1 MPPRRT
7 PGRGRGRGRPPLQ
20 RLPHRLPED
29 AEEES
34 SVHSS
39 PTNEN
44 LNVDPPPPPQWQQV
58 PPPPCSPYE
67 AFMDWRQRFETQ
79 IPQYEAAQP
88 PVGQGQ
94 YVPPPP
100 PVYGEFNKEYYSK
113 FEKGRI
119 SGEFLALKQ
128 GDMSVSEYDNKLRRL
143 FRHMP
148 GTNEDLLCARFAN
161 GLAIDLQSSISSLI
175 TDTTRTVPYSHL
187 VDTAKQAELVSQAAR
202 KTKQKSG
209 FFTRFFKGKG
219 KRQNSDSSF
228 EPFSRKSRSS
238 GSSDGASHGSSVGSP
253 QASQFGK
260 PAKGTSSNN
269 QSSRRGSVCRNCR
282 NDHDGPCPL
291 PAKCFQC
298 GSRDHHRRDCPYW
311 QGTQT
316 QANSGG
322 RNFNT
327 GRYTTAAH
335 IASGREASG
344 SGFNTRDRVQT
355 RLYTMTREAAQDNPN
370 SITGTVTLF
379 RNYARALID
388 TGAEHSYVIYGF
400 AQYADIPL
408 SPLFPELI
416 VQTPYGESLLKTEVY
431 RECAL
436 LVGHMVFEADLIPL
450 EIYDFDVILG
460 MDWLNKHGAQI
471 DCETKTMML
480 EN

>member
-1 MPPRRT
+1 MIRERKHLSGMRDSRGINLGFSKERGRREKVGFQACCDGEERRRWLRFRFRVEARKKKEIRGMGRRKQTFGEGLAASNGSGHWDEGGSWRFTGEKEDDALEERDGRRCWAKRRRRGNDAVLSMGIHGIYSCGSQFRAYISIFLSDTPPRRAS
-7 PGRGRGRGRPPLQ
+7 GRGRGRGRPPLQ
-20 RLPHRLPED
+20 RLPHPLPED

-100 PVYGEFNKEYYSK
+100 PVYGGGPVTWEDFLSEFNKEYYSK

-128 GDMSVSEYDNKLRRL
+128 RDMSVNTS
-143 FRHMP
+143 
-148 GTNEDLLCARFAN
+148 
-161 GLAIDLQSSISSLI
+161 
-175 TDTTRTVPYSHL
+175 RTVPYSHL
-187 VDTAKQAELVSQAAR
+187 VDTAKQAELVSQATR

-209 FFTRFFKGKG
+209 FFSRFFKGKG
-219 KRQNSDSSF
+219 KRQDSDSS
-228 EPFSRKSRSS
+228 
-238 GSSDGASHGSSVGSP
+238 
-253 QASQFGK
+253 
-260 PAKGTSSNN
+260 
-269 QSSRRGSVCRNCR
+269 NCH

-298 GSRDHHRRDCPYW
+298 GSRDHLRRDCPYW

-316 QANSGG
+316 QASRGG
-322 RNFNT
+322 RNFNS

-355 RLYTMTREAAQDNPN
+355 RLYTMTREAAQDNLN
-370 SITGTVTLF
+370 SIT
-379 RNYARALID
+379 ALICKLWVRSICGY
-388 TGAEHSYVIYGF
+388 TTVPVIPG
-400 AQYADIPL
+400 
-408 SPLFPELI
+408 
-416 VQTPYGESLLKTEVY
+416 
-431 RECAL
+431 
-436 LVGHMVFEADLIPL
+436 
-450 EIYDFDVILG
+450 
-460 MDWLNKHGAQI
+460 I
-471 DCETKTMML
+471 DCPNALWGKL
-480 EN
+480 VKD

>member
-1 MPPRRT
+1 MPPRRA
-7 PGRGRGRGRPPLQ
+7 PGRGRGRGRSPLQ
-20 RLPHRLPED
+20 RLPHRLPKD

-44 LNVDPPPPPQWQQV
+44 LNVDPPPPPQWQHV
-58 PPPPCSPYE
+58 PPPPCSPYK

-100 PVYGEFNKEYYSK
+100 PIYGDWLDSVIDAFDDMELEDSDRVKIASRLLDEDAKAWWVSVKDRVGGPVTWENFLSEFNKEYYSK

-128 GDMSVSEYDNKLRRL
+128 GDMSVSDYDNKLRRL

-148 GTNEDLLCARFAN
+148 GANEDLLCARFAN
-161 GLAIDLQSSISSLI
+161 GLALELQSSISSLI

-187 VDTAKQAELVSQAAR
+187 
-202 KTKQKSG
+202 
-209 FFTRFFKGKG
+209 
-219 KRQNSDSSF
+219 
-228 EPFSRKSRSS
+228 
-238 GSSDGASHGSSVGSP
+238 
-253 QASQFGK
+253 
-260 PAKGTSSNN
+260 
-269 QSSRRGSVCRNCR
+269 
-282 NDHDGPCPL
+282 
-291 PAKCFQC
+291 
-298 GSRDHHRRDCPYW
+298 
-311 QGTQT
+311 GTQT
-316 QANSGG
+316 QASRGG

-327 GRYTTAAH
+327 GRYTTAAL

-370 SITGTVTLF
+370 SITGTVILF

-388 TGAEHSYVIYGF
+388 TGAEHSYVSYGF

-416 VQTPYGESLLKTEVY
+416 VQTPFGESLLKTEVY

-460 MDWLNKHGAQI
+460 MDRLNKHGAQI

-480 EN
+480 KKPDFPPT

>member
-1 MPPRRT
+1 MPPRRA
-7 PGRGRGRGRPPLQ
+7 PGRNRDRGCPPLQ
-20 RLPHRLPED
+20 RLPHPLPED
-29 AEEES
+29 ADEES

-58 PPPPCSPYE
+58 PLPPCSPYE

-79 IPQYEAAQP
+79 IPQCEAAQP

-100 PVYGEFNKEYYSK
+100 PVYGGPPPHSKKLKEVRNLGVTTFLGKKDAITSKDWLYSVIDAFDDMELENSDRVKIASRLLDEDAKAWWVSVKDRVGGPVTWEDFLSEFNKEYYSK

-119 SGEFLALKQ
+119 SGEFLALKL

-148 GTNEDLLCARFAN
+148 GANEELLCARFAN

-187 VDTAKQAELVSQAAR
+187 VDTTKQAELVSQATR

-209 FFTRFFKGKG
+209 FFSRFFKGKG
-219 KRQNSDSSF
+219 KRQDSDSSF
-228 EPFSRKSRSS
+228 EPFSKRSRSS
-238 GSSDGASHGSSVGSP
+238 DSSDGGSHGSSVGSP
-253 QASQFGK
+253 QASRFGK

-298 GSRDHHRRDCPYW
+298 GSRDHLRRDCPYW
-311 QGTQT
+311 QGAQT
-316 QANSGG
+316 QANRGG

-370 SITGTVTLF
+370 SIT
-379 RNYARALID
+379 
-388 TGAEHSYVIYGF
+388 
-400 AQYADIPL
+400 
-408 SPLFPELI
+408 
-416 VQTPYGESLLKTEVY
+416 
-431 RECAL
+431 
-436 LVGHMVFEADLIPL
+436 
-450 EIYDFDVILG
+450 
-460 MDWLNKHGAQI
+460 
-471 DCETKTMML
+471 
-480 EN
+480 

>member
-1 MPPRRT
+1 MPPRRAS
-7 PGRGRGRGRPPLQ
+7 GRGCGRGHPPLQ

-94 YVPPPP
+94 YVLPPSPIYGGPPPLSKKL
-100 PVYGEFNKEYYSK
+100 KEVRNLGVTTFLGKKDAITTKDWLDSVIDA
-113 FEKGRI
+113 FDDMELEDSDRI
-119 SGEFLALKQ
+119 LLDEDAKAWW
-128 GDMSVSEYDNKLRRL
+128 VSEKDRV
-143 FRHMP
+143 
-148 GTNEDLLCARFAN
+148 GE
-161 GLAIDLQSSISSLI
+161 
-175 TDTTRTVPYSHL
+175 TTRTVPYSHL
-187 VDTAKQAELVSQAAR
+187 VDTSKQAELVSQAAR

-209 FFTRFFKGKG
+209 FFSRFFKGKG
-219 KRQNSDSSF
+219 KRQDSDSSF
-228 EPFSRKSRSS
+228 EPFSKKSRSS
-238 GSSDGASHGSSVGSP
+238 GSSDGGSHGSSVGSP
-253 QASQFGK
+253 QASRFSK
-260 PAKGTSSNN
+260 PAKATNSNN

-298 GSRDHHRRDCPYW
+298 VSRDHLLRGCPYW

-316 QANSGG
+316 HANRGG

-335 IASGREASG
+335 IASGREAFG

-370 SITGTVTLF
+370 SITVCGYTIVP
-379 RNYARALID
+379 
-388 TGAEHSYVIYGF
+388 VI
-400 AQYADIPL
+400 
-408 SPLFPELI
+408 PE
-416 VQTPYGESLLKTEVY
+416 
-431 RECAL
+431 
-436 LVGHMVFEADLIPL
+436 
-450 EIYDFDVILG
+450 
-460 MDWLNKHGAQI
+460 I
-471 DCETKTMML
+471 DCPNALWGKL
-480 EN
+480 VKD